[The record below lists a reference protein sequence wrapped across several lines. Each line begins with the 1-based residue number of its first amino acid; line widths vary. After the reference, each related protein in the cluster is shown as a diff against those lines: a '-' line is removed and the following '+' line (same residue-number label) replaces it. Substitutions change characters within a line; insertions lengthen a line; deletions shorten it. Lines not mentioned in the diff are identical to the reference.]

1 MTPELG
7 VQGKARLG
15 QVVHKKTAT
24 ALALT
29 VVKNEDQ
36 REFAK
41 LVESVKQTYNDG
53 PRVSWGGGIMG
64 PKSQV
69 WGESDMHS
77 MMALAD
83 SIVLSFRQSPADA
96 CCVKNNIEV
105 CVCRPRPA
113 SGRRRSLASWQC
125 VLRGGSL
132 QCAGVQLQPLSWR
145 LGAREVAQMLQHNWI
160 APLHRVPCQP
170 HPRVATNEV
179 PAERPSAMIPFP
191 MPYSR
196 AGPLHL
202 GFWSFSWAGHQLLST
217 Q

>member
-1 MTPELG
+1 VTPELG

-69 WGESDMHS
+69 QGTVISSTVPEADMT
-77 MMALAD
+77 
-83 SIVLSFRQSPADA
+83 VLRARQSDKCLA
-96 CCVKNNIEV
+96 VKD
-105 CVCRPRPA
+105 
-113 SGRRRSLASWQC
+113 
-125 VLRGGSL
+125 
-132 QCAGVQLQPLSWR
+132 
-145 LGAREVAQMLQHNWI
+145 
-160 APLHRVPCQP
+160 
-170 HPRVATNEV
+170 
-179 PAERPSAMIPFP
+179 
-191 MPYSR
+191 
-196 AGPLHL
+196 
-202 GFWSFSWAGHQLLST
+202 
-217 Q
+217 

>member
-1 MTPELG
+1 MPVLV

-69 WGESDMHS
+69 WGESNMHS
-77 MMALAD
+77 IVALAD
-83 SIVLSFRQSPADA
+83 STVLSSRQSPASA
-96 CCVKNNIEV
+96 CQIRNNVEV
-105 CVCRPRPA
+105 CACRPRPA
-113 SGRRRSLASWQC
+113 SGRRRSRASWQC
-125 VLRGGSL
+125 GRRGGSL

-145 LGAREVAQMLQHNWI
+145 FGAREVAHMLQHN
-160 APLHRVPCQP
+160 
-170 HPRVATNEV
+170 
-179 PAERPSAMIPFP
+179 
-191 MPYSR
+191 
-196 AGPLHL
+196 
-202 GFWSFSWAGHQLLST
+202 
-217 Q
+217 